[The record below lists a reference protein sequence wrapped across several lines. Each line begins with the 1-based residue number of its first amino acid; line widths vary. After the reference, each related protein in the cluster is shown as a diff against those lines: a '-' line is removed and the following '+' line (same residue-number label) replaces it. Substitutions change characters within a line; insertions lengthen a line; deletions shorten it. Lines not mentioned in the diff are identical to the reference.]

1 MPTNTPSFPYGQQY
15 QPIDSAAGQYLT
27 KDTYISGRII
37 LFWPFKPDGPH
48 IRFAISVK
56 YPSNMLS
63 SAYASTVSTGTE
75 KWKFTI
81 DLLPAASSLKSG
93 QTAQEVIKAEYDD
106 LLPYL
111 GSEVKISGEGL
122 KITSV
127 NGKELHLEG
136 SGARTMWTVK
146 RGAWTVF
153 QGR

>member
-1 MPTNTPSFPYGQQY
+1 MPAGTPSFPYGQQY
-15 QPIDSAAGQYLT
+15 LPVDSAAGQYLT
-27 KDTYISGRII
+27 KDTFISGRII

-81 DLLPAASSLKSG
+81 GLLPAASSLKSG

-136 SGARTMWTVK
+136 LGARTMWTAK